1 MTSNEHD
8 VRVLNHLIEVT
19 IDSMLGY
26 AEAAK
31 DAHRPEFK
39 DLFDRRASDRQR
51 VAAGLQEQVRQ
62 MGGSP
67 ADEGTLAASV
77 HRVFVDLRASLSKGD
92 QAVINEVERGE
103 DHIKSKYET
112 ALKDDDLST
121 PARQA
126 IQDGYRSII
135 EGHDQMRDIK
145 HAMQGSA

>member
-31 DAHRPEFK
+31 DAQRPEFK

-51 VAAGLQEQVRQ
+51 VASSLQAKVREL
-62 MGGSP
+62 GGSP

-77 HRVFVDLRASLSKGD
+77 HRVFVDLRSVISKGD

-103 DHIKSKYET
+103 DYIKAKYET
-112 ALKDDDLST
+112 ALKDDDIST
-121 PARQA
+121 PARQV
-126 IQDGYRSII
+126 IQDGYRSILD
-135 EGHDQMRDIK
+135 GHDQMRDIK
-145 HAMQGSA
+145 HSLQRRA